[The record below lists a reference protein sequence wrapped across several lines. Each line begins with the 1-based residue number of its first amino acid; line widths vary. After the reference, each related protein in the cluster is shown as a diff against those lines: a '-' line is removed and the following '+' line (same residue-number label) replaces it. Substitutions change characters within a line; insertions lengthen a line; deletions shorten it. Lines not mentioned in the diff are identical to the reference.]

1 MNGMNFDVSSWWNYL
16 RPEEY
21 LWNGIILVL
30 KIIWKGNLAV
40 ILLRAQAIFIIL
52 NLCLFFIRSFLES
65 DKIKAVISIGC
76 CYNLLS
82 EQATEEASFPCG
94 FPMSEG
100 VKSAGFPLG
109 KSARDL
115 ACQVCKWTLVL
126 KVHNFSAVKYIVKF
140 VYSPT

>member
-1 MNGMNFDVSSWWNYL
+1 MFSIENHLEREPCSYITQGSGYL
-16 RPEEY
+16 
-21 LWNGIILVL
+21 V
-30 KIIWKGNLAV
+30 
-40 ILLRAQAIFIIL
+40 IL
-52 NLCLFFIRSFLES
+52 NLSLFFIRSFLES

-82 EQATEEASFPCG
+82 EKAASCPCG

-115 ACQVCKWTLVL
+115 ACQVCK
-126 KVHNFSAVKYIVKF
+126 
-140 VYSPT
+140 

>member
-1 MNGMNFDVSSWWNYL
+1 MKWNYPCIENNL
-16 RPEEY
+16 EREPCSYITHGSVY
-21 LWNGIILVL
+21 LHY
-30 KIIWKGNLAV
+30 
-40 ILLRAQAIFIIL
+40 FL

-65 DKIKAVISIGC
+65 DNIKAVISIGC

-115 ACQVCKWTLVL
+115 ACQVCKRTLVL
-126 KVHNFSAVKYIVKF
+126 EIHNFSAVKYIVKF
-140 VYSPT
+140 VYD